1 MAVKK
6 SHVLY
11 YPDDLPRLLS
21 RGSCYLKL
29 KFATNLDS
37 AQKNRSQNYAK
48 SIEKLSKSM
57 SKTYQET
64 IGSSTGKVADFFGAM
79 VGGGKAAESIGS
91 FIAATIGNKEFTGS
105 MSQGNDLLQ
114 QQTKIY
120 EISDTYVAHVYL
132 PLENLEVNRVSGVMM
147 QNDGFAKSAID
158 IAVMN
163 GIKNM
168 NSYVQNVTQ
177 AQGQAFRQMMGHAM
191 TNVQFETYTFEW
203 TFAPKNAREAMVV
216 EKILFFLNAAC
227 VSNLDLNNKDLS
239 NMFWLLPPRIEI
251 GAISTDNTSYKN
263 NTNADT
269 LTSDI
274 SKGTDAEVEAKSTMK
289 IGTAARDVDGEIFWL
304 RPKKEY
310 YIEEITVTPANE
322 GGSVLLNPKGR
333 VAYTKVRI
341 KVTKTALTTLA
352 DLLGNMTDAQKNQAT
367 PGGQSLAEIWANL
380 PDETDQWNR
389 ITPLG

>member
-1 MAVKK
+1 MVVKK

-37 AQKNRSQNYAK
+37 TQKTRSQNYAE

-114 QQTKIY
+114 QQTRIY
-120 EISDTYVAHVYL
+120 DVSDTYVAHVYL

-227 VSNLDLNNKDLS
+227 VSNLDLNNKELS
-239 NMFWLLPPRIEI
+239 NMFWLLPPRVEI
-251 GAISTDNTSYKN
+251 GAISTDTTSKNTKN
-263 NTNADT
+263 NDTT
-269 LTSDI
+269 LTSEID
-274 SKGTDAEVEAKSTMK
+274 GTNLAEAESSAIITGKT
-289 IGTAARDVDGEIFWL
+289 GEMTDEVFWL

-322 GGSVLLNPKGR
+322 GGSVLLNPRGR